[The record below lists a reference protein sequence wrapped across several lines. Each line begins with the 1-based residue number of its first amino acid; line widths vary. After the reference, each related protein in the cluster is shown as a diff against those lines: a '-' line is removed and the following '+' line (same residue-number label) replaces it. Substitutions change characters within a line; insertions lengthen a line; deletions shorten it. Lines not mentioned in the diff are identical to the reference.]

1 MMEHKIFQIIER
13 ILEIYEVAIMNIIEL
28 LPQLRKLKRA
38 DKLYIMQFLVSEL
51 AQEES
56 DLLRPDFS
64 YPVWSPYDATEAAN
78 KMLRVLRKSEEKHD
92 A

>member
-1 MMEHKIFQIIER
+1 MER

-56 DLLRPDFS
+56 DLLRPDLS

-78 KMLRVLRKSEEKHD
+78 TRLKALRKSEEKHD

>member
-1 MMEHKIFQIIER
+1 
-13 ILEIYEVAIMNIIEL
+13 MNITEL

-38 DKLYIMQFLVSEL
+38 DKLYVMQFLVSEL

-56 DLLRPDFS
+56 DLLRPGVN

-78 KMLRVLRKSEEKHD
+78 VMLKVLRTSEEKHD
-92 A
+92 AR